1 MDFEKWK
8 WTLERKSEYII
19 ENNIYH
25 LAILNKTVLFR
36 FYINL
41 KIYVAAVKTN
51 AIKIK

>member
-25 LAILNKTVLFR
+25 LILNKTVLFR

-41 KIYVAAVKTN
+41 KMYVAACKTN
-51 AIKIK
+51 VIKIK